1 MRLLTTIV
9 ALLIGA
15 ASTAASQTQTPSKT
29 PRRAASAAA
38 DTALIGTY
46 DLEVTTDD
54 GTLTGALTV
63 RREADGLTGDL
74 TVGGNKPAL
83 KSFLRDGDHYVLT
96 GGHGTFTVVY
106 TLKFSRDSL
115 GGSFKM
121 SSGLAGTVLG
131 AIRK

>member
-1 MRLLTTIV
+1 MRSLTTIV

-29 PRRAASAAA
+29 PTRATAS
-38 DTALIGTY
+38 DTVMIGTY

-54 GTLTGALTV
+54 GTVTGTFTV
-63 RREADGLTGDL
+63 RREANGLTSDL
-74 TVGGNKPAL
+74 TVGGNKPAI

-96 GGHGTFTVVY
+96 GGHGTFTIVY

-121 SSGLAGTVLG
+121 SSGLVGTVLG

>member
-1 MRLLTTIV
+1 MRALPTIV
-9 ALLIGA
+9 ALLLA
-15 ASTAASQTQTPSKT
+15 AT
-29 PRRAASAAA
+29 ASAAA
-38 DTALIGTY
+38 QTQTTAKSSAPRVASDTVQIGTY

-63 RREADGLTGDL
+63 KRDANGLTGDL

-96 GGHGTFTVVY
+96 GGHGTYTVTY
-106 TLKFSRDSL
+106 TLKFANDSL
-115 GGSFKM
+115 AGSFKM
-121 SSGLAGTVLG
+121 SGGLAGTVLG

>member
-1 MRLLTTIV
+1 MRALPTIV
-9 ALLIGA
+9 ALLLVATASA
-15 ASTAASQTQTPSKT
+15 AAQTQTPSKS
-29 PRRAASAAA
+29 PRPAS
-38 DTALIGTY
+38 DTARLGTY

-63 RREADGLTGDL
+63 KRDANGLTGDL

-96 GGHGTFTVVY
+96 GGHGTYTVTY
-106 TLKFSRDSL
+106 TLKFANDSL
-115 GGSFKM
+115 AGSFKM
-121 SSGLAGTVLG
+121 SGGLAGTVLG